1 MHLLCFK
8 GLENSKN
15 EVFVSF
21 DTTFFYLC
29 AFIWHIFLFLVYISP
44 LFTQTLSNQSRNE
57 TGKPNLCSNLFH
69 FKDLPLGWTLRTK
82 STQGRQLHFF
92 SLFPFRCKFLPDS
105 NCIISAVQCHKVC
118 RCPILLSHYC
128 PHIPDSALVQS
139 CGLGK
144 CISISDLII

>member
-29 AFIWHIFLFLVYISP
+29 AFIWHIFPFLVYISP

-82 STQGRQLHFF
+82 NTQGRQLHFF
-92 SLFPFRCKFLPDS
+92 FYFLSDASFYLIQIASFLLCSVIKFAD
-105 NCIISAVQCHKVC
+105 VQYCYLITV
-118 RCPILLSHYC
+118 PTFQILLLYN
-128 PHIPDSALVQS
+128 LV
-139 CGLGK
+139 
-144 CISISDLII
+144 D

>member
-29 AFIWHIFLFLVYISP
+29 AFIWHIFPFWFIFHLYSHKLCQIRAEMKQGNQIFAQTCFISKIFHSVELWEQKARKDANSTSFLY
-44 LFTQTLSNQSRNE
+44 FLSDAS
-57 TGKPNLCSNLFH
+57 
-69 FKDLPLGWTLRTK
+69 
-82 STQGRQLHFF
+82 
-92 SLFPFRCKFLPDS
+92 FLPDS
-105 NCIISAVQCHKVC
+105 NCIISAVQCHKVF